1 VVHRDPLPA
10 FTTPLVGRG
19 AELVALRD
27 LLTSGAFRLL
37 TLTEPPGVGK
47 TRLAVEAARLVA
59 SRFPRVVFVD
69 LGVVRDPGLVVAS
82 VAQATGI
89 GERVDQP
96 TLAWVI
102 HRLRRRRWL
111 VVLDNFE
118 HLQQAAPDVG
128 ALVSGCPHLVVMVTS
143 RTPLHLLGEH
153 TFPVQPL
160 PLLCSSRG
168 RVRCAR
174 TLPLKARPSG
184 WWRRSVRDSTG
195 FRWRSSWR
203 AAGSGLPRWRPSAH
217 AWPITW
223 TWWGAVPRT
232 GRSDTGH

>member
-1 VVHRDPLPA
+1 MVHRDPLPA

-89 GERVDQP
+89 GERGRPADAGVGDPQTAP
-96 TLAWVI
+96 ATLA
-102 HRLRRRRWL
+102 R
-111 VVLDNFE
+111 
-118 HLQQAAPDVG
+118 G
-128 ALVSGCPHLVVMVTS
+128 
-143 RTPLHLLGEH
+143 LG
-153 TFPVQPL
+153 
-160 PLLCSSRG
+160 
-168 RVRCAR
+168 
-174 TLPLKARPSG
+174 
-184 WWRRSVRDSTG
+184 
-195 FRWRSSWR
+195 
-203 AAGSGLPRWRPSAH
+203 
-217 AWPITW
+217 
-223 TWWGAVPRT
+223 
-232 GRSDTGH
+232 